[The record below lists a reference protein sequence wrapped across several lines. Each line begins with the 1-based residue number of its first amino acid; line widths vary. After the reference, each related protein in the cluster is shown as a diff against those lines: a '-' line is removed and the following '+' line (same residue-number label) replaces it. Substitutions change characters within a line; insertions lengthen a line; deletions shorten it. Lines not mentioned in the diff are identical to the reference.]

1 MIFGIRKVGHY
12 QALYV
17 EMARVHF
24 IESYNLKI
32 ISGKKAKL
40 LKKNPKQQ
48 QNPTKWV

>member
-40 LKKNPKQQ
+40 LKKKSKTTAKPY
-48 QNPTKWV
+48 